1 MIKVIDIRKYPTEKV
16 VAYWVSQG
24 GKDAG
29 YADKAMVYPYCGL
42 DEDNVINSWRDL
54 EEDKVLIDLPQELDD
69 SDALLETTLK
79 SDPHSR
85 YTAPEDQAVIHRCNI
100 TLTSVEQ
107 VRKSTINRVG
117 EIISYEIKV
126 GVKLNLF
133 IEFEMNIFSQAPMSE
148 EEIID
153 RVLYQLRVG

>member
-1 MIKVIDIRKYPTEKV
+1 MIKVIDIREYDPEKV
-16 VAYWVSQG
+16 TAYWVSQG
-24 GKDAG
+24 GD
-29 YADKAMVYPYCGL
+29 DRGL
-42 DEDNVINSWRDL
+42 GKDEDYPFVGIDATNTISGCMFVL
-54 EEDKVLIDLPQELDD
+54 PHHKLIDLPQELDD
-69 SDALLETTLK
+69 SESPLETTLK
-79 SDPHSR
+79 SDLNRRELSPGDQVVISR
-85 YTAPEDQAVIHRCNI
+85 HNI

-117 EIISYEIKV
+117 EIISYKIKV